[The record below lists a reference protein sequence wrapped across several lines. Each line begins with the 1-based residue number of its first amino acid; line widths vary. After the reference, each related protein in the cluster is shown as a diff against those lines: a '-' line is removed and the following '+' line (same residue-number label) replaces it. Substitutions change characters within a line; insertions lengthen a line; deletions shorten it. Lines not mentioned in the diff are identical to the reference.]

1 MKYKINVINE
11 IHTNALDNK
20 ELAEIFN
27 KKLVT
32 IIMNLEKNNT
42 KKGCN
47 N

>member
-11 IHTNALDNK
+11 IYTNALDDK

-32 IIMNLEKNNT
+32 IIMNLEKSNT